1 MDKEKLENELAS
13 AIMMV
18 MMKHITTGYNNSGLG
33 EFLQCNIDFKFLHN
47 QGALLVKD
55 LNFKSKLSDYVES

>member
-1 MDKEKLENELAS
+1 MDKDKLENELAS

-18 MMKHITTGYNNSGLG
+18 LMKHIKTDYNEKGLG
-33 EFLQCNIDFKFLHN
+33 EFLQCKIDFKYLHN

-55 LNFKSKLSDYVES
+55 LNFKSELSDYVEP